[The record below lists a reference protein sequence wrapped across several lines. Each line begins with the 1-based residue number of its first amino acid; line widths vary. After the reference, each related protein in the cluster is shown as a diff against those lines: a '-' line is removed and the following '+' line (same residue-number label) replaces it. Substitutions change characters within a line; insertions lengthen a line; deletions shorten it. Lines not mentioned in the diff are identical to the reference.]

1 LPPQLGQGVLVRG
14 LNSATGTTASQCGH
28 FVSATLSKMMPVLD
42 ASLGSATGARF
53 TERNRI
59 LGLFGSVTTIFFLQH
74 EECRCQMKIPCFRKK
89 PIWAGSYP
97 EKRIK
102 QTTTRSV
109 AHEFS

>member
-1 LPPQLGQGVLVRG
+1 
-14 LNSATGTTASQCGH
+14 
-28 FVSATLSKMMPVLD
+28 MIPVLD

-59 LGLFGSVTTIFFLQH
+59 LGLFGSVTTIFFMQH
-74 EECRCQMKIPCFRKK
+74 EECRCQMKIPNFRKE
-89 PIWAGSYP
+89 PVWAVSCP

-109 AHEFS
+109 TH